1 MPIFCSRP
9 ELCQEHSI
17 TITTTSYCTSNMST
31 NTGKTEWESQ
41 AALAIIAKAEETLQ
55 QGAHAGYNSQ
65 EDSLAADLWWYMGR
79 QTETVWWE

>member
-1 MPIFCSRP
+1 MKTVSRS
-9 ELCQEHSI
+9 QEQSI
-17 TITTTSYCTSNMST
+17 SISIATTSYCAPTVST
-31 NTGKTEWESQ
+31 CRGKAEWESQ
-41 AALAIIAKAEETLQ
+41 TAMAIIAKAEETLQ